1 MSHQIQKNKKWSRRD
16 FLTASLGTGALLAS
30 GVYAAREIIPWRR
43 RAEVFIAKAG
53 NYDVDLASIL
63 TRGLFEL
70 GLQPTSVKGKRI
82 LLKPNL
88 VESQASL
95 VHICT
100 HPLVV
105 QGAAEAFY
113 RLGAAR
119 VLVGEGTGHC
129 RDVYR
134 VLDESGLTEILN
146 RERLPFVDLNQDDI
160 FTTPN
165 LGKFTQLKRLAFPV
179 TLKKV
184 DWVVSLAKL
193 KTHHWAG
200 LTLSMKN
207 LFGVMPGIVYGWP
220 KNVLHHAGIIG
231 SILDI
236 NKTLRPDLAIIDG
249 IVGMEGDG
257 PIMGDP
263 KPVGVLVLGRNFPAV
278 DASCARIMGI
288 EPDKVTY
295 LKFASGRL
303 GPIGLGHI
311 DQRGEAIASVR
322 TKFKLLEH
330 IPALKQVM
338 G

>member
-1 MSHQIQKNKKWSRRD
+1 MSNQTQKNKKWSRRD

-30 GVYAAREIIPWRR
+30 GVYAAGKIFPWSD

-53 NYDVDLASIL
+53 NYDMDLAPIL
-63 TRGLFEL
+63 TRGLLEL
-70 GLQPTSVKGKRI
+70 GLNPAGVKGKRI

-88 VESQASL
+88 VESAAGSI
-95 VHICT
+95 HICT
-100 HPLVV
+100 HPRVV
-105 QGAAEAFY
+105 QGAADAFY

-119 VLVGEGTGHC
+119 VLIGEGTGHC

-146 RERLPFVDLNQDDI
+146 QERLPFVDLNQDDI
-160 FTTPN
+160 FSTPN
-165 LGKFTQLKRLAFPV
+165 LGGFTKLKRLTFPV

-236 NKTLRPDLAIIDG
+236 NKTLEPHLAIIDG

-263 KPVGVLVLGRNFPAV
+263 KPAGVLVLGRNFPAV
-278 DASCARIMGI
+278 DATCARIMGV
-288 EPDKVTY
+288 EPEKVAY
-295 LKFASGRL
+295 LKFASGRI
-303 GPIGLGHI
+303 GPIGSSNIG
-311 DQRGEAIASVR
+311 QRGETIDSLR
-322 TKFKLLEH
+322 TKFRLLEH
-330 IPALKQVM
+330 IPAQKALM

>member
-1 MSHQIQKNKKWSRRD
+1 
-16 FLTASLGTGALLAS
+16 LGAGALLAG
-30 GVYAAREIIPWRR
+30 GVYATRKIIPWQS
-43 RAEVFIAKAG
+43 RAEVFIARAR
-53 NYDVDLASIL
+53 NYDVDLASVLIG
-63 TRGLFEL
+63 GLVEL
-70 GLQPTSVKGKRI
+70 GLNPASVKGKRI

-88 VESQASL
+88 VESEANS

-100 HPLVV
+100 HPRVV
-105 QGAAEAFY
+105 QGAADAFY

-119 VLVGEGTGHC
+119 VLIGEGTGHC
-129 RDVYR
+129 RDIYR

-146 RERLPFVDLNQDDI
+146 QEKLPFVDLNQDDV
-160 FTTPN
+160 FSTPN
-165 LGKFTQLKRLAFPV
+165 LGKFTKMKRLTFPA

-207 LFGVMPGIVYGWP
+207 LFGIMPGIVYGWP
-220 KNVLHHAGIIG
+220 KNVLHHAGIVG

-236 NKTLRPDLAIIDG
+236 NKTLQPHLAIIDG

-263 KPVGVLVLGRNFPAV
+263 KPAGVLVLGRNFPAV
-278 DASCARIMGI
+278 DATCARIMGI
-288 EPDKVTY
+288 HPKRVAY
-295 LKFASGRL
+295 LRFASGRI
-303 GPIGLGHI
+303 GPIGSGNI
-311 DQRGEAIASVR
+311 GQRGETIDSVKTR
-322 TKFKLLEH
+322 FRLLEH
-330 IPALKQVM
+330 IPAQKELM